1 MLQEDFNIFIKGI
14 QSLDNESG
22 EINLNTMGTY
32 TRRGNTR
39 FIAYK
44 EYDADNPAKSHTA
57 VLKVEP
63 GKVTVSHGHS
73 GSRLILEKGKR
84 HLCMYDTGFGAITM
98 GVFTSFLEDNLQDS
112 GGKLQVKY
120 TLDIDSNLSSC
131 NEIQVEV
138 RRRRPQEAEN

>member
-1 MLQEDFNIFIKGI
+1 MLREDYNISIKGI
-14 QSLDNESG
+14 QSLDG
-22 EINLNTMGTY
+22 EAGEVHLDTLGSY
-32 TRRGNTR
+32 TCRGDTR

-44 EYDADNPAKSHTA
+44 EYDEDNPAQSHTA

-63 GKVTVSHGHS
+63 NKVTVSHGNA
-73 GSRLILEKGKR
+73 GTKLILEKGKR
-84 HLCMYDTGFGAITM
+84 HLCMYRTGFGALTLGI
-98 GVFTSFLEDNLQDS
+98 FTNFLEDNLEDA

-138 RRRRPQEAEN
+138 RRRPAET